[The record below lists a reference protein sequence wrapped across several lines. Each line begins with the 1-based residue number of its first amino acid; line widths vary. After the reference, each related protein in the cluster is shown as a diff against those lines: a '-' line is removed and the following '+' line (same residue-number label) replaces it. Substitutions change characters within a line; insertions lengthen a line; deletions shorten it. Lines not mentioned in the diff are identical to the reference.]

1 MYEKRINT
9 TKVHLRFMQSIC
21 VESAKTMMTI
31 FLNLIL
37 MNDVK
42 LQMEARV
49 FSLDLAAMRERFPD
63 FKEAIETVKDEDG
76 ERPTVTVELRDL
88 KRVAPR
94 TTAQV
99 RSYNRLVNYLRE
111 AFGITLQIISQK
123 PTKDKWKQA
132 TNLKNE

>member
-1 MYEKRINT
+1 MK
-9 TKVHLRFMQSIC
+9 
-21 VESAKTMMTI
+21 
-31 FLNLIL
+31 
-37 MNDVK
+37 DVK

-123 PTKDKWKQA
+123 PTKDK
-132 TNLKNE
+132 